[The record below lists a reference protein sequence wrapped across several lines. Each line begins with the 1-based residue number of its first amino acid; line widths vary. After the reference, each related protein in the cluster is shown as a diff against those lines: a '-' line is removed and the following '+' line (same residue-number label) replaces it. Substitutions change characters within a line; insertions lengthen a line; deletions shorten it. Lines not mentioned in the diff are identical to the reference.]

1 MNCTSLGGFEEI
13 VLKGVMRLR
22 ERAYP
27 ASIRHELWT
36 ITGKDYSIG
45 SVFNALE
52 RMEAKGFVSSHRG
65 EPIPERGGRSRR
77 YFIIE
82 APGLRALDERDAIRD
97 RLAAAP
103 LPAGA

>member
-1 MNCTSLGGFEEI
+1 MDRPSLGRFEEI
-13 VLKGVMRLR
+13 VLKGTLRLR

-27 ASIRHELWT
+27 ANIRHELWT
-36 ITGKDYSIG
+36 VTGKDYSIG

-52 RMEAKGFVSSHRG
+52 RMEAKGFVKSHKG

-77 YFIIE
+77 YFTIE
-82 APGLRALDERDAIRD
+82 ALGQRALDETDAIRD

-103 LPAGA
+103 LLSGA